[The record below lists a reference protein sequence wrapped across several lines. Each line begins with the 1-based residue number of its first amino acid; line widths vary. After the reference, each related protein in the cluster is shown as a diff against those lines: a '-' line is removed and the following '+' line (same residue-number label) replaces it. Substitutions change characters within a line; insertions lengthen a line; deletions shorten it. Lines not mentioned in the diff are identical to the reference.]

1 MTTDSTAEPTPTL
14 DELREAVAAL
24 VGSDPAA
31 IDDDADLLLLGLDS
45 LGVMRL
51 VNRWRREGVRVSS
64 RVLVAEPT
72 LLAWQ
77 RHLDESRRAAAS
89 EEGVS
94 PLRPRATALRP
105 PTLPPLRT
113 EGHPP
118 VTAT

>member
-1 MTTDSTAEPTPTL
+1 MTTYSADPPSAL

-24 VGSDPAA
+24 VHLEAAA
-31 IDDDADLLLLGLDS
+31 IADDDDLLLLGLDS

-77 RHLDESRRAAAS
+77 RHLDASRKAAAN
-89 EEGVS
+89 EEGAL
-94 PLRPRATALRP
+94 PLRPRATPLSSAG
-105 PTLPPLRT
+105 LPPA
-113 EGHPP
+113 EP
-118 VTAT
+118 V

>member
-1 MTTDSTAEPTPTL
+1 MTIDSAEPPPDL

-24 VGSDPAA
+24 VRLEPSA
-31 IDDDADLLLLGLDS
+31 IADDADLRLLGLDS

-77 RHLDESRRAAAS
+77 RHLDEWRRAAAS
-89 EEGVS
+89 EQDTS
-94 PLRPRATALRP
+94 PLRSRATPLGARGRP
-105 PTLPPLRT
+105 PVNPI
-113 EGHPP
+113 
-118 VTAT
+118 